1 MVVAYC
7 RHKWTHLTIER
18 NEYLNE
24 PKVVTWCSKCGALRV
39 EYGKQKTIY
48 YPDTKPVKES

>member
-1 MVVAYC
+1 MAYC

-18 NEYLNE
+18 NEYLNA